1 MNRPIEIRQGQL
13 EALRRILP
21 CPAYDRSRIRAGI
34 VHIGVGGFHRSH
46 EAFYTDALLA
56 GPGNG
61 DWGICGVGLRET
73 DRKIGKVLK
82 KQDFLYT
89 LMVKHPDGRIEPRII
104 GSIIAFLLSVD
115 DPLAVIDRLASSIT
129 RIVSLT
135 ITEGGY
141 NVEPATGQFDFSN
154 RGIQRDLAHP
164 QNPTTVFGYLAAALR
179 QRRSA
184 GLSPFT
190 ILSCDNLQRNGE
202 IARETL
208 LAFAGRQDPEFAKWI
223 EREVAFPNA
232 MVDRITPITGPKD
245 IQYLAGLGVEDEW
258 PVTCE
263 PFRQWVIE
271 DKFSS
276 GRPAWEDV
284 GAQFVADVTPFEKM
298 KLRLL
303 NAGHSV
309 LGWLG
314 ALHGY
319 ATIDACMGDPVFASF
334 LKAFLDLE
342 ATPILDPVPGI
353 DLGQYKQ
360 GLLERFGNPSIRDSL
375 TRICSESSAKIPKF
389 LVPTVTENLARSGST
404 RFAALVFA
412 AWCYLCD
419 RGVDGNGR
427 PFAAADAMEVELHQ
441 AARGTSAD
449 PIAFLRLRSVFGDL
463 ADNPVFRDEYAN
475 LVALI
480 YAKPDVRHHMQAA
493 MIHTES

>member
-1 MNRPIEIRQGQL
+1 MNQPIEIRQGHL

-56 GPGNG
+56 GPEAVN
-61 DWGICGVGLRET
+61 WGICGVGLREA
-73 DRKIGKVLK
+73 DRKIGSVLK

-104 GSIIAFLLSVD
+104 GSIIAFLLSAD
-115 DPLAVIDRLASSIT
+115 DPQAVIDKMASPST

-141 NVEPATGQFDFSN
+141 NVDPASGEFDFSN
-154 RGIQRDLAHP
+154 HGIQHDLAHP
-164 QNPTTVFGYLAAALR
+164 QSPATVFGYLAAALR
-179 QRRSA
+179 RRRLA
-184 GLSPFT
+184 GLAPFT
-190 ILSCDNLQRNGE
+190 ILSCDNLQRNGD

-208 LAFAGRQDPEFAKWI
+208 LAFAGRQDPELAKWI
-223 EREVAFPNA
+223 ERDVAFPNA
-232 MVDRITPITGPKD
+232 MVDRITPITGPED
-245 IQYLAGLGVEDEW
+245 IQYMAGLGVGDEW
-258 PVTCE
+258 PVSCE

-271 DKFSS
+271 DKFPN

-319 ATIDACMGDPVFASF
+319 ATIDACMGDAVFAGV

-342 ATPILDPVPGI
+342 ATPILDPVQGI
-353 DLGQYKQ
+353 DLEQYKQ
-360 GLLERFGNPSIRDSL
+360 ILIERFSNPNIRDSL
-375 TRICSESSAKIPKF
+375 TRICSESSAKITKF
-389 LVPTVTENLARSGST
+389 LVPTVTENLARNGST

-412 AWCYLCD
+412 AWCYVCD
-419 RGVDGNGR
+419 KGVDGNGR
-427 PFAAADAMEVELHQ
+427 PFAAADAMEAELHQ
-441 AARGTSAD
+441 AALGTSAD
-449 PIAFLRLRSVFGDL
+449 PVAFLRLRSVFGDL
-463 ADNPVFRDEYAN
+463 ADNPMFRDEYAKV
-475 LVALI
+475 VAEI
-480 YAKPDVRHHMQAA
+480 YANPDIREDMQAA
-493 MIHTES
+493 MIHPES